1 MAIELTLKFGIVEA
15 ARERLQEASFRP
27 FILKLHDG
35 EKIRITNPDLLSVT
49 KGGRIIF
56 DDGRVFRILNPALI
70 ASIEDRY
77 SKK

>member
-1 MAIELTLKFGIVEA
+1 MPVEFTLKFAIVEA
-15 ARERLQEASFRP
+15 ARERLHEAPFRP
-27 FILKLHDG
+27 FVVKLHDG
-35 EKIRITNPDLLSVT
+35 GKLRITHPDLLTVT
-49 KGGRIIF
+49 KGGRVIF